1 MSMQLKFK
9 DEYNSTTSYY
19 GTVDKTYDFV
29 TKVTYF
35 SNKGSYIIN
44 SIEWI
49 EEPKYKIKAES
60 RITNALTSWHRNKCT
75 LSDFIDGERVDVVN
89 EIITYGDKVLKD
101 FNKEGKRLKEDE

>member
-1 MSMQLKFK
+1 MQLKFK

-19 GTVDKTYDFV
+19 GTVDNKYNFV
-29 TKVTYF
+29 AEVIYF
-35 SNKGSYIIN
+35 SGKGSYIIN

-49 EEPKYKIKAES
+49 EEPRYKIKAES

-101 FNKEGKRLKEDE
+101 FTKEGKRLKEDE

>member
-60 RITNALTSWHRNKCT
+60 RITNA
-75 LSDFIDGERVDVVN
+75 
-89 EIITYGDKVLKD
+89 
-101 FNKEGKRLKEDE
+101 